1 MSLINTCHLLLT
13 NLHRCL
19 EEAVKGVYG
28 FVPMPA
34 AGTLADRAVSL
45 KATFDANPSAFVT
58 TLAHLTTLN
67 SLLAEYRQQAFPANT
82 TTITVEATRL
92 IAWNDVINK
101 PVKFPPTAHTHTAQ
115 PIAWDAVQNKPTTFP
130 PDVHAHDY
138 ASITNKP
145 ATFPPDV
152 HAHDYASITNKPAT
166 FPPDVH
172 AHDYASITGKPAT
185 FPPADHAHDLLQI
198 GGLLLRYN
206 SAEGYLEQSANAGAT
221 WTPLVSESAPP
232 SATAYALSWATITDN
247 GVKIS
252 RSLPGAWINGNIQI
266 WLRLSIDAAT
276 WGSYL
281 LNAYQFYCSVGY
293 DGAFGVHYFNNDGDE
308 QSIYDARIGLTGWHD
323 IGIQW
328 TEASNSCIIYIDG
341 VGGTAFYARKATVDT
356 AGSYTLEIGA
366 PKSQLAALVWGNALT
381 WSAATAAKDT
391 ITPVTMSLPLSEGS
405 GATATDSTGAAW
417 TIPAGVTWEGL

>member
-172 AHDYASITGKPAT
+172 AHDYASITDKPTT
-185 FPPADHAHDLLQI
+185 FEPSSHAHVYADITDAPTSLPMAAHSHAYADITSKPTTFAPAAHSHAYADITSKPTTFAPAAHSHAYADITSKPTTFAPSAHSHVVTTSMYYIGNGEGSRVLSLPIAIIPQI
-198 GGLLLRYN
+198 ILICPLNGGV
-206 SAEGYLEQSANAGAT
+206 T
-221 WTPLVSESAPP
+221 WYWAISLVSTLGGKS
-232 SATAYALSWATITDN
+232 TFIDN
-247 GVKIS
+247 AIS
-252 RSLPGAWINGNIQI
+252 VASGSVSLTT
-266 WLRLSIDAAT
+266 S
-276 WGSYL
+276 
-281 LNAYQFYCSVGY
+281 NANTTGVGY
-293 DGAFGVHYFNNDGDE
+293 
-308 QSIYDARIGLTGWHD
+308 
-323 IGIQW
+323 
-328 TEASNSCIIYIDG
+328 
-341 VGGTAFYARKATVDT
+341 
-356 AGSYTLEIGA
+356 TLI
-366 PKSQLAALVWGNALT
+366 VWGNA
-381 WSAATAAKDT
+381 S
-391 ITPVTMSLPLSEGS
+391 
-405 GATATDSTGAAW
+405 
-417 TIPAGVTWEGL
+417 